1 VSEADTTVFVL
12 DDDESVRRS
21 LGRLLKSAGY
31 RVESF
36 GSPQEFL
43 RRPPDSG
50 PGCLVLDLQLPQMDG
65 LKLQEALGANDSFLP
80 IIFITGHGDIPASVR
95 AMKAGAVDFLPKPF
109 LDQDL
114 LRAVELALDR
124 ARREFQERAELAEL
138 TQRLATLTPRE
149 REVLPFVVSGALN
162 KQIAADLG
170 IAEKTI
176 KVHRARVLEKMRA
189 ESLADLVRIAQR
201 LGIAPPNADA

>member
-1 VSEADTTVFVL
+1 VSNTDPTIFVL

-36 GSPQEFL
+36 GSPQDFL
-43 RRPPDSG
+43 HRQPSPG
-50 PGCLVLDLQLPQMDG
+50 PGCLVLDLQLPEMDG
-65 LKLQEALGANDSFLP
+65 LKLQEALGAAESLLP

-109 LDQDL
+109 LEQDL
-114 LRAVELALDR
+114 LKAIRLALDK
-124 ARREFQERAELAEL
+124 AQREHHERTELAEL
-138 TQRLATLTPRE
+138 KQRLATLTPRE
-149 REVLPFVVSGALN
+149 REVLERVVSGALN

-176 KVHRARVLEKMRA
+176 KVHRARAIEKMRA
-189 ESLADLVRIAQR
+189 ESLADLVRMAQR
-201 LGIAPPNADA
+201 LGIAPLTSAA